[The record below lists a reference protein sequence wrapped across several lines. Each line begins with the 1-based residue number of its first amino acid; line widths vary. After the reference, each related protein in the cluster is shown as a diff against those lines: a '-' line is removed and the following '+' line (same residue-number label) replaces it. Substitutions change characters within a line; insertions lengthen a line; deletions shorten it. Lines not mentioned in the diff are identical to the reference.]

1 MKQDWHSFRLYVI
14 TGEEYH
20 PGRSMLD
27 VMEQALIGGAEMV
40 QLRDKQAPKREV
52 LAKAYAL
59 RELTRRYEVPLIVND
74 HLDVA
79 LAVDADGV
87 HLGQEDLPLAEAR
100 RIVGPNRLIG
110 ISTHNIDQALEAE
123 AGGADYIGVGPVYPT
138 NTKPGKTAVTTVYV
152 EEAARR
158 IRIPFVA
165 IGGIKADNIDAVL
178 AAGATKICAVS
189 AIVGSDD
196 PAEACRKL
204 LRRIDLARSDA
215 GSRSSVSV
223 RVNGRD
229 IQTSS
234 ARLSELVRELGLLE
248 KRIVIEVNGTII
260 PQEVWQ
266 DTTIEDGATIEMVHF
281 VGGG

>member
-1 MKQDWHSFRLYVI
+1 
-14 TGEEYH
+14 
-20 PGRSMLD
+20 MLD
-27 VMEQALIGGAEMV
+27 VMEQALQGGADMV
-40 QLRDKQAPKREV
+40 QLRDKHAPKREV

-59 RELTRRYEVPLIVND
+59 RELTRRYEVPLIIND

-110 ISTHNIDQALEAE
+110 ISTHHIAQAQEAE

-138 NTKPGKTAVTTVYV
+138 QTKPGKTAVTTTYV
-152 EEAARR
+152 KEAAQR

-165 IGGIKADNIDAVL
+165 IGGITAGNVDDVL

-189 AIVGSDD
+189 AVVGSDD
-196 PAEACRKL
+196 PAEVCRRL
-204 LRRIDLARSDA
+204 LARIDCARPGA
-215 GSRSSVSV
+215 NSRSTVSV

-229 IQTSS
+229 MHTTS
-234 ARLSELVRELGLLE
+234 LHLEELVRELGLLD
-248 KRIVIEVNGTII
+248 KRIVMEVDGAII
-260 PQEVWQ
+260 PQEVWEE
-266 DTTIEDGATIEMVHF
+266 TTLVNGATIEIVHF